1 MSESL
6 SCSLSVRELLAVGE
20 AVKLL
25 FRLSNSTSQP
35 LYVLTWHTPL
45 EGLLNRCLEV
55 SRDGT
60 ELAYRGEM
68 MKRGAPVASSYVT
81 LAPGASVEATV
92 ELSQAYDFT
101 VPGKYRIEFP
111 GPLMD
116 VATTKADVPHP
127 PGKAQPMEVRCP
139 PVETTIIPA

>member
-6 SCSLSVRELLAVGE
+6 NCSMGVRERLAVGE
-20 AVKLL
+20 PVELL

-45 EGLLNRCLEV
+45 EGLLNRCLRV
-55 SRDGT
+55 TRDGA

-81 LAPGASVEATV
+81 LAPGASVEAKV
-92 ELSQAYDFT
+92 ELSQAYDFK

-116 VATTKADVPHP
+116 VATRKADSGMPS
-127 PGKAQPMEVRCP
+127 
-139 PVETTIIPA
+139 TT